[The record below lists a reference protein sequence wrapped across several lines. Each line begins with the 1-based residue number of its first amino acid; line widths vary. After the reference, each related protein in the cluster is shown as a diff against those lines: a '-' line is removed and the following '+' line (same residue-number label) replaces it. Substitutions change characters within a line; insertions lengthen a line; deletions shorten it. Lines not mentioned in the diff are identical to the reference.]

1 LRINSSTVQRGV
13 LEIDA
18 GEHLPVGVAG
28 DPGATGAV
36 APLWHEAAVP
46 AAVQGAPAHT
56 QARLRL
62 RARGAAEELLI
73 LDAGNEV
80 ASTSIRQA
88 AIPLHQN
95 GGRHLRPHRP
105 QGSRHWAECSRC
117 RPKRRRRALSC
128 AAPMEP
134 IPLGKAL
141 REDLPPVQNRV
152 AAEKRRVV
160 RPQAAK
166 VLSLLIT
173 RD

>member
-1 LRINSSTVQRGV
+1 MLVSLSKNSPATNSHRPVATIATTITNSRALRINSSTVQRGV

-80 ASTSIRQA
+80 ALNVDQT
-88 AIPLHQN
+88 
-95 GGRHLRPHRP
+95 GGN
-105 QGSRHWAECSRC
+105 S
-117 RPKRRRRALSC
+117 
-128 AAPMEP
+128 AAPEWRAP
-134 IPLGKAL
+134 FASASSARVQALGGMFS
-141 REDLPPVQNRV
+141 LP
-152 AAEKRRVV
+152 
-160 RPQAAK
+160 
-166 VLSLLIT
+166 T
-173 RD
+173 